1 MTIADDIKLLRI
13 IKSKSDCKMLQKDT
27 VILRD
32 RKIRQ
37 QIQFGVDITLHDKCK
52 ITLKNEK

>member
-1 MTIADDIKLLRI
+1 
-13 IKSKSDCKMLQKDT
+13 MLQEDT